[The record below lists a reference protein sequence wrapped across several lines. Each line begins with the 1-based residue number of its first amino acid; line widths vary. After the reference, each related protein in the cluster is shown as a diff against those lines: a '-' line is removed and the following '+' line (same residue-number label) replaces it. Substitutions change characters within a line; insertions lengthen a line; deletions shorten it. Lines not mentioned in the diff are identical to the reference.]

1 MGLNLVLASFFLAIK
16 RDSRGVEMRLENN
29 LSCCCCFCCCCF
41 GFIGVSFKKNISA
54 RIQNGTVMGNAY
66 KCIFLSLS
74 LLIKIILKENQMD
87 IYRVGIKYGILLT
100 VSDIWAVV
108 LQNFIPLVLSAS
120 REKRGIFLIF
130 PFLQKPMGV
139 YVLKKRGI

>member
-1 MGLNLVLASFFLAIK
+1 MTPRRK
-16 RDSRGVEMRLENN
+16 RLGVIAGMWDPLDPIETTMTL
-29 LSCCCCFCCCCF
+29 
-41 GFIGVSFKKNISA
+41 IAVNIS
-54 RIQNGTVMGNAY
+54 
-66 KCIFLSLS
+66 L
-74 LLIKIILKENQMD
+74 
-87 IYRVGIKYGILLT
+87 LLT

-139 YVLKKRGI
+139 VVLKKGGI